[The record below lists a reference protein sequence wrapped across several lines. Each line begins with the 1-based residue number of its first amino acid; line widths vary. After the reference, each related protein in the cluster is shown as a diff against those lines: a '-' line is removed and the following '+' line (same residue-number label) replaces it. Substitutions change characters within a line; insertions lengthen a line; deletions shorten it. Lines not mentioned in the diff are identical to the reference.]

1 MADTAAVA
9 TDIAAKGEG
18 FDVERYRADFPILST
33 EVHGRPLVYL
43 DNAASA
49 QKPRQVIER
58 VAEVYETGYANVH
71 RGLHYLSEKATA
83 DYEGARETIRA
94 YINARSTNEIVYTRG
109 ATEAINLVAA
119 TWGRR
124 NLRPGDEIIVTYMEH
139 HSNIVP
145 WQMLAERQGILLQ
158 FVQLDAE
165 QRLDMEHFKSLLS
178 PRTKVVA
185 IQHVSNVLGAVNPVQ
200 EVQSS
205 F

>member
-1 MADTAAVA
+1 MASFV
-9 TDIAAKGEG
+9 G
-18 FDVERYRADFPILST
+18 
-33 EVHGRPLVYL
+33 
-43 DNAASA
+43 
-49 QKPRQVIER
+49 
-58 VAEVYETGYANVH
+58 AN
-71 RGLHYLSEKATA
+71 R
-83 DYEGARETIRA
+83 RE
-94 YINARSTNEIVYTRG
+94 EIVFTRG
-109 ATEAINLVAA
+109 ATEAINLVAN
-119 TWGRR
+119 TWGAAH
-124 NLRPGDEIIVTYMEH
+124 LEPGDEVILTVAEH